1 MTKLLMDHEPTGV
14 GFEGM
19 DRRSRFLIT
28 CDHASNRFPERL
40 GDLGVSASER
50 RRHIAWDIGALGVA
64 RRLASAL
71 DAPLIYQQYSRLV
84 IDANRDP
91 TRADAIPLRSEATDI
106 PGNKGLTPQ
115 ARELRRLEIFE
126 PYHAAIRAE
135 LDARARRGEQTLY
148 VSVHSF
154 TPVYLGEARRWHAG
168 ILWRTDRPFAQ
179 LLLDGLRREPGLEI
193 GDNQPYSLQ
202 SDVDYSV
209 PEHADTRGLSNVLI
223 EIRQDEIT
231 TEAQQAAW
239 ATRLLPLLQAADTTL
254 RGPGAHC

>member
-1 MTKLLMDHEPTGV
+1 MDHEPAGV
-14 GFEGM
+14 GLEGAQ
-19 DRRSRFLIT
+19 RRSRFLIT
-28 CDHASNRFPERL
+28 CDHAGNRFPERL

-50 RRHIAWDIGALGVA
+50 QRHIAWDIGALGVA
-64 RRLASAL
+64 RRLAHAL
-71 DAPLIYQQYSRLV
+71 DAPLIYQPYSRLV

-91 TRADAIPLRSEATDI
+91 ARADSIPLRSEATDV
-106 PGNKGLTPQ
+106 PGNKGLTHQ
-115 ARELRRLEIFE
+115 ARELRRVEIFE

-135 LDARARRGEQTLY
+135 LDARAARGVDTLY

-154 TPVYLGEARRWHAG
+154 TPVYLGDARRWQAG
-168 ILWRTDRPFAQ
+168 VLWRSDRAFAE
-179 LLLDGLRREPGLEI
+179 LLLEGLRRETGLEI

-209 PEHADTRGLSNVLI
+209 PVHADIRGLSNVLL

-239 ATRLLPLLQAADTTL
+239 ANRLLPLLHEAAAVLQGT
-254 RGPGAHC
+254 RKIA